1 MNSTLLWIVICLAI
15 AALVLGVGVFALLRF
30 LAPDPN
36 PVQTRLHK
44 VKLERDGRHGVSQ
57 IDQAVEELREAKKK
71 VAKSAIGKSE
81 GLLGFLESLPTT
93 PAIKL
98 MLLLSGD
105 LRPLQQFYMTFLV
118 IPLVVGLLVGLVLP
132 PALLLG
138 PLAFGVGFLTLKL
151 KMGKRVKLLLTQFT
165 DAMTLVASSLR
176 AGHSLPQAML
186 MVPQDMTPPI
196 ADEFRQLC
204 SDLNL
209 GMSTREAFE
218 RMCDRLPG
226 LLEFRLFAVAVVINR
241 ETGGNLAEVLDQLGQ
256 TIRERFKFRGHLSAL
271 TAQSKMSG
279 AVVGGLPI
287 VMFLGLWLFKPDFVA
302 PLLTTLTGNVM
313 IAIAVVMQAMGW
325 FTISK
330 IVKIRY

>member
-1 MNSTLLWIVICLAI
+1 MNGVLLWIVICLAI

-30 LAPDPN
+30 VAPDPN

-44 VKLERDGRHGVSQ
+44 VKLERDGRHGVLQ
-57 IDQAVEELREAKKK
+57 LDQAIEEFREAKNA
-71 VAKSAIGKSE
+71 AKSAIGKSE

-93 PAIKL
+93 PAIKR
-98 MLLLSGD
+98 MLVLSGD
-105 LRPLQQFYMTFLV
+105 PRPLQQFYMTFLI
-118 IPLVVGLLVGLVLP
+118 IPLGGGLLVALVLP
-132 PALLLG
+132 PAILLG
-138 PLAFGVGFLTLKL
+138 PLAIGVGFLMLKL
-151 KMGKRVKLLLTQFT
+151 KTGKRVKLLLTQFT

-226 LLEFRLFAVAVVINR
+226 LLEFRLFSVAVIINR

-287 VMFLGLWLFKPDFVA
+287 VMFIGLWLFKPDFVA

-313 IAIAVVMQAMGW
+313 IGIAVVMQAMGW